1 VIAVVD
7 DDASV
12 RRSITNLLESLGLEV
27 TCFDSAESFLATEVT
42 AIECLV
48 LDVRLP
54 KMGGLE
60 LLETLRTKRVTLDVV
75 MLTAHGD
82 EATRGRARALGV
94 TAFLTKPFHADELVQ
109 VLRTRSGHGP

>member
-12 RRSITNLLESLGLEV
+12 RRSLANLLESLGLDV
-27 TCFDSAESFLATEVT
+27 TAFHSAESFLATDVT
-42 AIECLV
+42 AVACLV

-60 LLETLRTKRVTLDVV
+60 LLETLRRRQAQLDVV
-75 MLTAHGD
+75 VLTAHGD
-82 EATRGRARALGV
+82 EATRRRARALGV
-94 TAFLTKPFHADELVQ
+94 TAFLTKPFHADDLVHA
-109 VLRTRSGHGP
+109 LRTRSGHGT